1 LRLQSAVVTAPADDN
16 AATASWPSPAPRTAW
31 LMLLALTTG
40 FALSQAFRSLPAIMA
55 PPLAREFGLSPQA
68 LGVFAGVFHFAF
80 GALQFAMGI
89 GIDVFGLRRTVLF
102 FSPLAILGAVISA
115 AAPGYGWLLLGQVL
129 AGIGCAPAF
138 LVCTVFIARSFPTE
152 RFAAVSGLIL
162 GVGSIG
168 LLLTGTP
175 LAWLV
180 EHASW
185 RAGFVVLAASSAL
198 AWLAILM
205 LVREPG
211 GAPARGERTPIAQAL
226 RGYGPL
232 FRLPHTAGILVL
244 GLFTYAAFLSLR
256 GLWLGPL
263 LIARHGFTLV
273 ESGHVAL
280 AVSVVSMFGPPL
292 FGRLDPGARRRRWLV
307 GFTLVLAAL
316 FVLMAAGLGAAPDVA
331 LAIAVGILSGYM
343 VLQYADVRAA
353 YPAAMTGRAMAVFT
367 MSIFLG
373 VALMQW
379 LTGVV
384 ASLAAAAGLDPY
396 RAVLGA
402 IAAML
407 LLGAAA
413 FKVLPQPRPAVAAQ
427 AAESGA

>member
-1 LRLQSAVVTAPADDN
+1 MPYSRAFVTAPD
-16 AATASWPSPAPRTAW
+16 SPAAPLPARTAW

-40 FALSQAFRSLPAIMA
+40 FSLSQAFRSLPAIMA
-55 PPLAREFGLSPQA
+55 PPLAREFALSAQA
-68 LGVFAGVFHFAF
+68 LGVFAGAFHFSF

-102 FSPLAILGAVISA
+102 FSPLAILGAGISA
-115 AAPGYGWLLLGQVL
+115 AATGFGGLVLGQVL
-129 AGIGCAPAF
+129 TGIGCAPAF
-138 LVCTVFIARSFPTE
+138 LVCTVYIARAFPPE

-175 LAWLV
+175 LAWLI
-180 EHASW
+180 EHSSW
-185 RAGFVVLAASSAL
+185 RAGFVALALCSAL
-198 AWLAILM
+198 AWLSILM

-211 GAPARGERTPIAQAL
+211 GVPARASRPPILQAL
-226 RGYGPL
+226 RGYGEL
-232 FRLPHTAGILVL
+232 FRLPHTWGILAL
-244 GLFTYAAFLSLR
+244 ALFTYASFLSLR
-256 GLWLGPL
+256 GLWLGPM
-263 LIARHGFTLV
+263 LIERHGFSLV
-273 ESGHVAL
+273 QSGNVAV
-280 AVSVVSMFGPPL
+280 AVSLVGMMGPPL
-292 FGRLDPGARRRRWLV
+292 FGRLDPGAGRRRWIV
-307 GFTLVLAAL
+307 GYTLVLAVL
-316 FVLMAAGLGAAPDVA
+316 FALMAWGPGAWLDVA
-331 LAIAVGILSGYM
+331 GAIGVGILSGYM

-367 MSIFLG
+367 MAMFLG

-379 LTGVV
+379 LTGVA
-384 ASLAAAAGLDPY
+384 ASAAQAAGLEPF

-407 LLGAAA
+407 ALGALAYR
-413 FKVLPQPRPAVAAQ
+413 VLPQPGAAAGAQ